1 MLESKYDKV
10 KLFIVNS
17 LMFFFFY
24 VTFSNLAS
32 YMQFNLFANETEFN
46 YVEESKQLNH
56 YFNFK
61 INKIIPNEKQYYLV
75 INTNCCKICANSG
88 LEKIINL
95 EFKDNVTLILS
106 GDVEVNSNIINKT
119 IKEVIYDKKGNFFNF
134 DISPLNDCL
143 LEVEN
148 QAITNI
154 IQFGKVFENQ
164 KLKSALKKY

>member
-1 MLESKYDKV
+1 MFESKYDKV

-17 LMFFFFY
+17 LMFFFMY
-24 VTFSNLAS
+24 VIVTNLAS

-75 INTNCCKICANSG
+75 INTNWCKICANSG

-106 GDVEVNSNIINKT
+106 GDVEVNSNLINKS
-119 IKEVIYDKKGNFFNF
+119 IKEVIYDKKGEFFNF
-134 DISPLNDCL
+134 NISPLNDCL
-143 LEVEN
+143 LEVDN

-154 IQFGKVFENQ
+154 IQFGKVIENQ
-164 KLKSALKKY
+164 KLKIALKKY